1 MLLKFLAQQES
12 KVEKLFMNTTKE
24 VKTNVEGM
32 TNKNRLVT
40 ERVAASII
48 GVSYESL
55 KRSIRWTGRIPFYRV
70 NKRISYKISDLEEF
84 LQQCRV
90 PAK

>member
-1 MLLKFLAQQES
+1 
-12 KVEKLFMNTTKE
+12 MNNTKE

-48 GVSYESL
+48 GGSYESL
-55 KRSIRWTGRIPFYRV
+55 NRRIRWTGWTPFYRL
-70 NKRISYKISDLEEF
+70 NKRIS
-84 LQQCRV
+84 
-90 PAK
+90 

>member
-1 MLLKFLAQQES
+1 
-12 KVEKLFMNTTKE
+12 MNNTKE
-24 VKTNVEGM
+24 VKTNIEGM
-32 TNKNRLVT
+32 TNKNCLVT

-84 LQQCRV
+84 LQKCRV
-90 PAK
+90 PANN

>member
-1 MLLKFLAQQES
+1 
-12 KVEKLFMNTTKE
+12 MNNTKE

-32 TNKNRLVT
+32 KNKNRLVT